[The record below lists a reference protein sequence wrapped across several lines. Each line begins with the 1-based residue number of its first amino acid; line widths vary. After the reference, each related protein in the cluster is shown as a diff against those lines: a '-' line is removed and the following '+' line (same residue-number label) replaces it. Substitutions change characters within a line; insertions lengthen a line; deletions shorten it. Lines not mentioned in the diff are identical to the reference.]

1 MTIPDVVASSLMLG
15 AVLLVLL
22 VRHVSRQLAS
32 RFVRD
37 EARAALIAQHP
48 LLVMKKRGAR

>member
-1 MTIPDVVASSLMLG
+1 MVG

-48 LLVMKKRGAR
+48 LLLVKKRGAR